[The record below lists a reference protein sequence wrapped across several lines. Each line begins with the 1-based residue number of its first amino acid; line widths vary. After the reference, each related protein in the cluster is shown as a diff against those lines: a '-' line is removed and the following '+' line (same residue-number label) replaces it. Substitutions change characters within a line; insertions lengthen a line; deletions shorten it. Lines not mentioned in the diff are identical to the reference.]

1 MALKQQPTLAEMIS
15 EVLAGL
21 NLGIQGALNA
31 DLHPLIERNIRDAQA
46 FLWSEYRWL
55 HNRVTVEIALVEDE
69 TDVELPDS
77 FDPGSIRNV
86 YARSNRSAGVCV
98 WDLQQGVE
106 SSDRNSVIAEPSGD
120 GIPYAYQI
128 TDSVLKVFPAPR
140 GDDPPTL
147 VLEMDSGLSPL
158 VAPGDRPAV
167 DGRALIMLATITT
180 KESRRI
186 PVGATE
192 KAILEKYIASQRTKQ
207 REARVFTIGTD
218 YRHPM
223 DPTPRT
229 RTPYNRDDWRPSP
242 SA

>member
-1 MALKQQPTLAEMIS
+1 MALKQQPTLSEMVS
-15 EVLAGL
+15 EILAGL
-21 NLGIQGALNA
+21 NLGVQGALNA

-55 HNRVTVEIALVEDE
+55 QNRVTVEIDLVADE
-69 TDVELPDS
+69 TDVDLPDS

-86 YARSNRSAGVCV
+86 YARSNRSSATTV
-98 WDLQQGVE
+98 WDLAQGVD
-106 SSDRNSVIAEPSGD
+106 SVDRNSVIAEPSGD
-120 GIPYAYQI
+120 GIPYAYQLV
-128 TDSVLKVFPAPR
+128 DSVLRVFPAPR

-147 VLEMDSGLSPL
+147 VLEMDTGLAAL
-158 VAPGDRPAV
+158 VAPDDRPAV

-192 KAILEKYIASQRTKQ
+192 KAILERYIASQRTKQ

-218 YRHPM
+218 FRHPM
-223 DPTPRT
+223 DPEPRT